1 LPFFSF
7 DQHLTLIE
15 SMHSIDQLS
24 EIKVVQTSG
33 SSVLRSFVSHNLRT
47 FDLFISVEHIPA
59 QHVSF

>member
-1 LPFFSF
+1 
-7 DQHLTLIE
+7 
-15 SMHSIDQLS
+15 MHSIDQLS